1 MCCCA
6 KPTINGEP
14 GYRWQPTDT
23 PGIHPV
29 NPPALKDNESLLY
42 DEPGRCGGLD
52 CHSHHFRVTKWNASP
67 WLLVR
72 HGAGEERIRLPHMA
86 SAALAVLDSTSRYWV
101 LHAIYSTH
109 NEAERSARERE
120 ASVWRKAAVE
130 RRIRTRKQRGRNS
143 VKVWIEP
150 ANSHPV

>member
-1 MCCCA
+1 
-6 KPTINGEP
+6 
-14 GYRWQPTDT
+14 
-23 PGIHPV
+23 
-29 NPPALKDNESLLY
+29 
-42 DEPGRCGGLD
+42 
-52 CHSHHFRVTKWNASP
+52 
-67 WLLVR
+67 
-72 HGAGEERIRLPHMA
+72 MA